1 MNIEIPIS
9 GQAAISTE
17 IRFYTPK
24 DVARMT
30 GWSEKT
36 AIRGANKAACEFEL
50 KCKNGEVLNR
60 EQEREKEKAAQVEAA
75 KLKTVRQY
83 AESVYMPTKEAT
95 FSKTSLARKG

>member
-9 GQAAISTE
+9 GQAAVSTE

-36 AIRGANKAACEFEL
+36 VLKMFNDPKFPSADFGRNKVIEADPLRNYFST
-50 KCKNGEVLNR
+50 R
-60 EQEREKEKAAQVEAA
+60 HEK
-75 KLKTVRQY
+75 
-83 AESVYMPTKEAT
+83 
-95 FSKTSLARKG
+95 SKDRYWRKQR

>member
-36 AIRGANKAACEFEL
+36 VLKMFNDPKFPAADFGRNKIIEADALRNYFST
-50 KCKNGEVLNR
+50 R
-60 EQEREKEKAAQVEAA
+60 HEK
-75 KLKTVRQY
+75 
-83 AESVYMPTKEAT
+83 
-95 FSKTSLARKG
+95 SKDRYWRKQR

>member
-9 GQAAISTE
+9 GQVAVSTE

-36 AIRGANKAACEFEL
+36 VLKMFNDPKFPSADFGRNKVIEADALRNYFST
-50 KCKNGEVLNR
+50 R
-60 EQEREKEKAAQVEAA
+60 HEK
-75 KLKTVRQY
+75 
-83 AESVYMPTKEAT
+83 
-95 FSKTSLARKG
+95 SKDRYWRKQR

>member
-9 GQAAISTE
+9 GQAAVSTE

-36 AIRGANKAACEFEL
+36 VLKMFNDPKFPSADFGRNKVIGADALRNYFST
-50 KCKNGEVLNR
+50 R
-60 EQEREKEKAAQVEAA
+60 HEK
-75 KLKTVRQY
+75 
-83 AESVYMPTKEAT
+83 
-95 FSKTSLARKG
+95 SKDRYWRKQR

>member
-9 GQAAISTE
+9 VQAAVSTE

-36 AIRGANKAACEFEL
+36 VLKMFNDPKFPSADFGRNKVIEADALRNYFST
-50 KCKNGEVLNR
+50 R
-60 EQEREKEKAAQVEAA
+60 HEK
-75 KLKTVRQY
+75 
-83 AESVYMPTKEAT
+83 
-95 FSKTSLARKG
+95 SKDRYWRKQR

>member
-9 GQAAISTE
+9 GQAAVSTE

-36 AIRGANKAACEFEL
+36 VLKMFNDPKFPSADFGRNKVIEADALRNYFST
-50 KCKNGEVLNR
+50 KH
-60 EQEREKEKAAQVEAA
+60 EK
-75 KLKTVRQY
+75 
-83 AESVYMPTKEAT
+83 
-95 FSKTSLARKG
+95 SKDRYWRKQR

>member
-9 GQAAISTE
+9 GQAAVSTE

-36 AIRGANKAACEFEL
+36 VLKMFNDPKFPSADFGRNKVIEADALRNYFST
-50 KCKNGEVLNR
+50 R
-60 EQEREKEKAAQVEAA
+60 HEK
-75 KLKTVRQY
+75 
-83 AESVYMPTKEAT
+83 
-95 FSKTSLARKG
+95 

>member
-9 GQAAISTE
+9 GQAAVSTE

-36 AIRGANKAACEFEL
+36 VLKMFNDPKFPSADFGRNKVIEADALRNYFST
-50 KCKNGEVLNR
+50 R
-60 EQEREKEKAAQVEAA
+60 HEK
-75 KLKTVRQY
+75 
-83 AESVYMPTKEAT
+83 
-95 FSKTSLARKG
+95 SKDRYWRKQR

>member
-9 GQAAISTE
+9 GQAAVSTE

-36 AIRGANKAACEFEL
+36 VLKMFNDPKFPSADFGRNK
-50 KCKNGEVLNR
+50 VI
-60 EQEREKEKAAQVEAA
+60 EADA
-75 KLKTVRQY
+75 LRNY
-83 AESVYMPTKEAT
+83 
-95 FSKTSLARKG
+95 FSTRHENSKDRYWRKQR